1 MVFLLGDVTEPTL
14 LTALF
19 ATMIVLCYY
28 LYLLSLRSS
37 LLIPIIKSN
46 EKNCF
51 CIKKIKLNDNNNNV
65 PFPYSSNNC
74 IHNSKDRKSGNLNPT
89 KYRLTNLPFVSI
101 IVPARNEEN
110 YIERC
115 LLSLLSQEYPY
126 FEIIAID
133 DSSTDGTLKIMHDIK
148 DKTNKKKKIG
158 LPTDK
163 LKIISLKDK
172 PENWTGKTWAS
183 QQGYLQSKG
192 NILLFTDADTNYV
205 GRDVILQTVLYM
217 QKHGLD
223 VLTGVFSPEKLSN
236 FWSKITIPLWDSVS
250 VLFGVGSP
258 DVNDPKSKI
267 AYVMGSYF
275 LIKRKVFVDIGAFK
289 SVCQEIQEDKAL
301 GILIKKSGYKIK
313 LVRLNELMYTIWA
326 DDLITLWH
334 GIGRTLAPLVTKNRF
349 KVISNLFI
357 ILFASIL
364 PFALFP
370 VTLWIAFEEL
380 SFIPPHNILLN
391 IYFYLPLLNLI
402 PCVLMFI
409 SFSSGCKKYK
419 IKSIYYL
426 GSFVA
431 AVFVIVACLYN
442 IAPLLIFGK
451 TKPISW
457 QGRQY
462 TYVKGQNGFTI

>member
-1 MVFLLGDVTEPTL
+1 VTETL
-14 LTALF
+14 LFTILF

-28 LYLLSLRSS
+28 LYFLSLRSS
-37 LLIPIIKSN
+37 LLIPIIKPN

-51 CIKKIKLNDNNNNV
+51 CVKKLKLNGNNNNV

-74 IHNSKDRKSGNLNPT
+74 IYNIKDSKAGNVNPI
-89 KYRLTNLPFVSI
+89 KYQLKNLPFVSI
-101 IVPARNEEN
+101 IVPARNEEEH
-110 YIERC
+110 IERC

-133 DSSTDGTLKIMHDIK
+133 DSSTDSTLKIMYDIK
-148 DKTNKKKKIG
+148 DKTNEKKRIG
-158 LPTDK
+158 PSTDK
-163 LKIISLKDK
+163 LKIISLKEK

-192 NILLFTDADTNYV
+192 NVLLFTDADTNYV
-205 GRDVILQTVLYM
+205 RRDVILQTVLYM

-258 DVNDPKSKI
+258 DVNNPKSKT

-275 LIKRKVFVDIGAFK
+275 LIKRKVFVDIGTFK

-301 GILIKKSGYKIK
+301 GIRIKKSGYNIK
-313 LVRLNELMYTIWA
+313 LVRLNEMMYTIWA
-326 DDLITLWH
+326 DDLLTLWH
-334 GIGRTLAPLVTKNRF
+334 GIGRTLAPLVMKNRF

-357 ILFASIL
+357 IFFASIL

-380 SFIPPHNILLN
+380 SFIPLQDIPLN

-409 SFSSGCKKYK
+409 SFSSRCKKYK
-419 IKSIYYL
+419 IRSLFYL

-431 AVFVIVACLYN
+431 AIFIIIACLYN

-451 TKPISW
+451 TRPIIW

-462 TYVKGQNGFTI
+462 TYIKGQNGFTI

>member
-1 MVFLLGDVTEPTL
+1 
-14 LTALF
+14 
-19 ATMIVLCYY
+19 
-28 LYLLSLRSS
+28 
-37 LLIPIIKSN
+37 
-46 EKNCF
+46 
-51 CIKKIKLNDNNNNV
+51 
-65 PFPYSSNNC
+65 
-74 IHNSKDRKSGNLNPT
+74 
-89 KYRLTNLPFVSI
+89 
-101 IVPARNEEN
+101 
-110 YIERC
+110 
-115 LLSLLSQEYPY
+115 
-126 FEIIAID
+126 
-133 DSSTDGTLKIMHDIK
+133 
-148 DKTNKKKKIG
+148 
-158 LPTDK
+158 
-163 LKIISLKDK
+163 
-172 PENWTGKTWAS
+172 
-183 QQGYLQSKG
+183 
-192 NILLFTDADTNYV
+192 
-205 GRDVILQTVLYM
+205 M

-236 FWSKITIPLWDSVS
+236 FWSKITIPLWDSVC

-258 DVNDPKSKI
+258 DVNNPKSKI

-301 GILIKKSGYKIK
+301 GILIKESGYKIK
-313 LVRLNELMYTIWA
+313 LVRLNEMMYTIWA

-334 GIGRTLAPLVTKNRF
+334 GIGRTLAPLVMRNRF
-349 KVISNLFI
+349 KVMSNLFI
-357 ILFASIL
+357 IFFVSIL

-370 VTLWIAFEEL
+370 ATLWIAFEEL
-380 SFIPPHNILLN
+380 HFISLHNIPLN

-409 SFSSGCKKYK
+409 SFSSRCKKYK

-431 AVFVIVACLYN
+431 AIFVIVACLYN

-462 TYVKGQNGFTI
+462 TYIKGQNGFTI